1 MKMADLNRLKNEKL
15 SEIEQ
20 EEQEKAEYLQK
31 KANQQRQEQED
42 EIKYLNEVCLIYDSA
57 HDSVDIMLTSS

>member
-1 MKMADLNRLKNEKL
+1 MKLADLQRFKNEKL
-15 SEIEQ
+15 SDIER

-42 EIKYLNEVCLIYDSA
+42 EIKYLNEVLCHIF
-57 HDSVDIMLTSS
+57 

>member
-1 MKMADLNRLKNEKL
+1 MKLHDLQRHKNTAL

-20 EEQEKAEYLQK
+20 EEHEKAEYLQK

-42 EIKYLNEVCLIYDSA
+42 EIKYLNEVRNRNLVLLEY
-57 HDSVDIMLTSS
+57 VIMM